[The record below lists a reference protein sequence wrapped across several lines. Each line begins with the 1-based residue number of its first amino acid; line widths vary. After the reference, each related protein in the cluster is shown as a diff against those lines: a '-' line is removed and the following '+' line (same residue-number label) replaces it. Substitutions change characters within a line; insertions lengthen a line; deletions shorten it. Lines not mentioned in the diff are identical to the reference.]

1 MNLQV
6 PNITTRGSSF
16 RFISQVGQQR
26 FVSHVSVPLV
36 AEYESVLKRGQLVL
50 TNEQVDD
57 VIDYVCAC
65 AVHHKIFYLWRP
77 TLKDAKDDLVLEH

>member
-26 FVSHVSVPLV
+26 FVSHISVPLV
-36 AEYESVLKRGQLVL
+36 AEYESVLKRGLLLL

-65 AVHHKIFYLWRP
+65 AVHHKIFICGVRR
-77 TLKDAKDDLVLEH
+77 